1 MPLWVT
7 LQSKRTPTFCAH
19 FSEIRASHCFR
30 LCPAHKRRSPKNRH
44 GVAMLFK
51 TGSSPWE
58 AGAQG
63 TEYLFVLNN
72 LLFVL
77 LLLVTAPTLPHFPA
91 MGVSG
96 ANTSANDL
104 TSLSLISLI
113 GKMGIYPLGVCIVQD
128 DLAHSRWFHKCWLS
142 FTHTPGPSPSM
153 FPQQLISSVL

>member
-1 MPLWVT
+1 MICWLIKACLKSVSRSLHVCVCEWLHCPSVARASGRHMPLWVT

-30 LCPAHKRRSPKNRH
+30 PCPAHKPRSPKNRH

-63 TEYLFVLNN
+63 TEYPLALNN

-96 ANTSANDL
+96 ANTSA
-104 TSLSLISLI
+104 
-113 GKMGIYPLGVCIVQD
+113 LGQM
-128 DLAHSRWFHKCWLS
+128 
-142 FTHTPGPSPSM
+142 T
-153 FPQQLISSVL
+153 